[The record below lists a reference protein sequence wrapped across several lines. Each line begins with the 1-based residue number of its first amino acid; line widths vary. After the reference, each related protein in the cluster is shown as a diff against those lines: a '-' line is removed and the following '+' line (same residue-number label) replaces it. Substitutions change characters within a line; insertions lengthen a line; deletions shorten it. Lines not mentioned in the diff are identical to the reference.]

1 MQTRSG
7 QYDTN
12 NVTGLFSGWRPVTPE
27 RPCSGL
33 WGIMHVT
40 GLAAKNRPV
49 TLEDICS
56 DFIGEVNMI
65 CEKYCDKGVESII
78 FQTYLIG
85 DH

>member
-1 MQTRSG
+1 
-7 QYDTN
+7 
-12 NVTGLFSGWRPVTPE
+12 
-27 RPCSGL
+27 
-33 WGIMHVT
+33 MHVT